1 MVYVIRA
8 CADQA
13 EAINKAID
21 SNRLPLYKLTDVLPG
36 HRLDITTIKYRDGLA
51 VGTQKAMRFL
61 LNKDFPAYETI
72 EEVVWRNN
80 PTVFGLRVCSV

>member
-1 MVYVIRA
+1 MAYVIQA

-13 EAINKAID
+13 EAINEAID
-21 SNRLPLYKLTDVLPG
+21 SNRLPPYKLTDVLPG
-36 HRLDITTIKYRDGLA
+36 YKLNLSSVRYKEGLA
-51 VGTQKAMRFL
+51 AGTQKAMRHL

-72 EEVVWRNN
+72 EEVVWRKN

>member
-1 MVYVIRA
+1 MAYVIQA

-21 SNRLPLYKLTDVLPG
+21 SNRLPPYKLTDVLPG
-36 HRLDITTIKYRDGLA
+36 YKLNLSSVRYKEGLA
-51 VGTQKAMRFL
+51 AGTQKAMHHL
-61 LNKDFPAYETI
+61 LNKDFPAYEAI
-72 EEVVWRNN
+72 EEVVWRKN